1 MTIKAP
7 VLAALCAAC
16 LTTACV
22 HLGPSHLKADQVDYA
37 RALGDAKKREILAAI
52 VGLRYGDAP
61 AFLSVSSIIAAY
73 QFDSTIGATG
83 NVGSR
88 SGPDPSIAPVSAPCS
103 HPPPST
109 LSL

>member
-22 HLGPSHLKADQVDYA
+22 HLGPTHLKADQVDYA

-61 AFLSVSSIIAAY
+61 AFLSV
-73 QFDSTIGATG
+73 
-83 NVGSR
+83 V
-88 SGPDPSIAPVSAPCS
+88 
-103 HPPPST
+103 
-109 LSL
+109 